1 MRKTDQACDA
11 CNSARFATAA
21 PPPPS
26 FLVVDIL
33 SAELN
38 FHVQH
43 GRQAYLLPPLAAWT
57 TAACSRRI

>member
-1 MRKTDQACDA
+1 MSTKPQAH
-11 CNSARFATAA
+11 ATKWT
-21 PPPPS
+21 
-26 FLVVDIL
+26 VVVGLDRPTVRL
-33 SAELN
+33 FSGQAKAETELN